1 MRIVFTALIGL
12 CVWLLA
18 ERQKLSDGVGGLESR
33 MASIEKEKAK
43 HVERLAANGPAA
55 TPMPVQVKK
64 NWLQERIEQSPN
76 GLDGTSRSPSSLR

>member
-33 MASIEKEKAK
+33 IASIEKEKARLQ
-43 HVERLAANGPAA
+43 ERLATLPSA

-64 NWLQERIEQSPN
+64 NWLQERIEQSAN
-76 GLDGTSRSPSSLR
+76 GLDGTSRGSSMR